1 MRTALG
7 QPMQNVSE
15 NILNRVVSKQ
25 IQADLKKYKMGTKR
39 TGTSALR
46 TFSKSPA
53 KYDNWDQTSFD
64 QSNLADLS
72 KEVSHYL
79 SSLSTGASNKLSLI
93 KMQVLKCDEY
103 NNNYKRMRA
112 CFNHGDIDEA
122 DRILANLEE
131 SNHQSLLDL

>member
-1 MRTALG
+1 MRSALG

-25 IQADLKKYKMGTKR
+25 IQADLKKYKMGGAKR
-39 TGTSALR
+39 GTSALR
-46 TFSKSPA
+46 TRSKSPT
-53 KYDNWDQTSFD
+53 KNDNWEASFD

-131 SNHQSLLDL
+131 SNH

>member
-1 MRTALG
+1 MRSALG
-7 QPMQNVSE
+7 EPMQNVSD

-25 IQADLKKYKMGTKR
+25 IQADLKKYKMGNKR
-39 TGTSALR
+39 PNTSALR
-46 TFSKSPA
+46 TRSKSPA
-53 KYDNWDQTSFD
+53 KYDNWEGSFD

-103 NNNYKRMRA
+103 NNNYKRMRT

-131 SNHQSLLDL
+131 SNH